1 MYKDYIPT
9 VLKIL
14 DEAAKMISNG
24 FFSTIEVE
32 NKEDGSPVTNVDKA
46 VDVYIRNELAK
57 AFPGYGFLTEESKDD
72 LSRLEKEYV
81 WVVDPID
88 GTEEFIK
95 KEYEFTTNI
104 ALVHRHEVVLA
115 FIGVPLKNEV
125 YYAYKDGGAYL
136 KISNQETRIHVSNKS
151 KKDLIVLVSPFH
163 DSGLERMYLDRHASC
178 FKEIRK
184 AGAAYKACLIA
195 SGKADVTYRFSCHN
209 KEWDTAAP
217 DLLVKEAGG
226 YLFGGL
232 GDPITYNKED
242 VVNHHGY
249 VIVNRKENFFLG

>member
-1 MYKDYIPT
+1 MYKEYIPT

-32 NKEDGSPVTNVDKA
+32 NKEDGSPVTNVDKE
-46 VDVYIRNELAK
+46 VDAYIRNELAK

-88 GTEEFIK
+88 GTEEFVK

-104 ALVHRHEVVLA
+104 ALVHHHEVVLA

-125 YYAYKDGGAYL
+125 YYAYKDGG
-136 KISNQETRIHVSNKS
+136 E
-151 KKDLIVLVSPFH
+151 
-163 DSGLERMYLDRHASC
+163 
-178 FKEIRK
+178 
-184 AGAAYKACLIA
+184 
-195 SGKADVTYRFSCHN
+195 
-209 KEWDTAAP
+209 
-217 DLLVKEAGG
+217 
-226 YLFGGL
+226 
-232 GDPITYNKED
+232 
-242 VVNHHGY
+242 
-249 VIVNRKENFFLG
+249 